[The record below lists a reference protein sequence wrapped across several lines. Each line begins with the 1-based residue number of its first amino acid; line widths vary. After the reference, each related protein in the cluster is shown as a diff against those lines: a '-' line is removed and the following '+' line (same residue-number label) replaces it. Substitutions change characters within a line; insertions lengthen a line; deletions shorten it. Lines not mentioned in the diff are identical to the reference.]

1 MDGARIRT
9 ASRRVTSRAERRTI
23 LRGRLLGMQTSY
35 RARILANPR
44 FFVHRLSRL
53 AVSIPLFPI
62 HVSNCRPVSLTLAPL
77 TSSLSRFL
85 ASSSEFCEPPS
96 GVPTPPP
103 LLAKPP
109 LHLYPCARIRCI
121 GRAHALY
128 ALLTFYHPR
137 QENHPLSPF
146 SPSPSA
152 SSLRLLLFVFFSNPP
167 WSSSCA
173 TRSYLYNAFSFR
185 DTFFF
190 LTLNA
195 VQAVYMRKCICK
207 L

>member
-85 ASSSEFCEPPS
+85 ASSSEFASLPPVFQPRRLS
-96 GVPTPPP
+96 SPRNPRCICIRARVLGVSDERTRYTRCLPFTILARRTTRSHLFLPPPP
-103 LLAKPP
+103 L
-109 LHLYPCARIRCI
+109 
-121 GRAHALY
+121 
-128 ALLTFYHPR
+128 PR
-137 QENHPLSPF
+137 SVSF
-146 SPSPSA
+146 
-152 SSLRLLLFVFFSNPP
+152 
-167 WSSSCA
+167 SSS
-173 TRSYLYNAFSFR
+173 
-185 DTFFF
+185 FF
-190 LTLNA
+190 LTLLGHLPP
-195 VQAVYMRKCICK
+195 MRPDPIFVM
-207 L
+207 LSPFETRFSFLP